1 VKRHLFRIGAALA
14 VPLLLVSLAEV
25 ALRLADYGHPT
36 SFFLRTAVH
45 GTNTLIE
52 NTWFGL
58 RFFPPA
64 LARSP
69 APISFSAEKPANTY
83 RIFLFGESAALG
95 DPRPAYGAGRWLEVL
110 LRDRFPGREIEVV
123 CVAMT
128 AINSHAMPPIAR
140 SCARLD
146 GDLWIVYAGHNEM
159 AGPFGANTVFGLQTP
174 PRWVVR
180 ASLGAQ
186 RFRAGQLLAALI
198 RRLGRASSPPETW
211 GGLGM
216 FQDRHLPLDHP
227 GRERVYRH
235 FRQNLSDL
243 VRIGIRSRTPILL
256 STAASN
262 LRDCAPFASSLLP
275 SAIAGNAAQWDAL
288 CQEGDRLAAAG
299 RWSEAATQ
307 FESALGLHPRSAELH
322 FRLGQSLAALG
333 DTNAAAEGF
342 EQARDLDTLPFRAD
356 SRINAIIEEIA
367 RDHAGERVVFTDAA
381 RALGRENPAG
391 VPGQESF
398 YEHVHLNPEGN
409 YRLARVWADAIVPLL
424 EGAKTNR
431 AAPWPEFE
439 TCARRLG
446 LTEWNRHAA
455 LEEMQRR
462 ILDAL
467 FTNQINHAV
476 QLDHFRRQLA
486 ETRARMQAQTPSE
499 VRLCY
504 EEAIRNRP
512 ADHWLHHNYAEYL
525 NNSGDLAQAAAQM
538 RQVRDLILH
547 HFAAHLHLGRLLA
560 RQKQFEE
567 ARESL
572 EAALI
577 RRPDLAE
584 AHVELGQIAA
594 REKQFE
600 EALAH
605 FDAAIQRRP
614 KSAQVHLRRAD
625 VLMALGRREPAL
637 DSLRDATLL
646 HPAFWEARY
655 LLGIELAKD
664 GKIAE
669 ARSQLSE
676 VVRLRPHHLLARLN
690 LGNVLVRQGC
700 VEEALT
706 QFREVLRLDPGN
718 QTARESVAALERH
731 PGPENP

>member
-1 VKRHLFRIGAALA
+1 M
-14 VPLLLVSLAEV
+14 PLLIVSLAEI
-25 ALRLADYGHPT
+25 ALRLVGYGHPT

-69 APISFSAEKPANTY
+69 APISFPAEKPANTC

-128 AINSHAMPPIAR
+128 AINSHALPPIAR

-186 RFRAGQLLAALI
+186 RFRVGQLLAALI
-198 RRLGRASSPPETW
+198 RGRGRASSPPEAW
-211 GGLGM
+211 GGLRM
-216 FQDRHLPLDHP
+216 FQDQHLPLDRP

-243 VRIGIRSRTPILL
+243 VQVGIRSRVPILL

-262 LRDCAPFASSLLP
+262 LRDCAPFASSPLP
-275 SAIAGNAAQWDAL
+275 SAIAGNAAQWEAL
-288 CQEGDRLAAAG
+288 CQGGDRLAADGHWA
-299 RWSEAATQ
+299 EAATQ
-307 FESALGLHPRSAELH
+307 FESALELHPRSAELH
-322 FRLGQSLAALG
+322 FRLGQSLAVLG
-333 DTNAAAEGF
+333 DPNAAAKRF

-356 SRINAIIEEIA
+356 SRINAIIEEVA
-367 RDHAGERVVFTDAA
+367 RQHAGTGVLFVDAA
-381 RALGRENPAG
+381 GALGLHNSAG
-391 VPGQESF
+391 LPGQESF

-424 EGAKTNR
+424 EGAETNR
-431 AAPWPEFE
+431 AASWPEFE

-446 LTEWNRHAA
+446 LTDWNRHAA
-455 LEEMQRR
+455 LEEMLRR
-462 ILDAL
+462 ILDAP
-467 FTNQINHAV
+467 FTNQLDHAV
-476 QLDHFRRQLA
+476 RLGHFQRKLA
-486 ETRARMQAQTPSE
+486 QTDARMQAQAPSE

-525 NNSGDLAQAAAQM
+525 NNSGDLARAAVQM
-538 RQVRDLILH
+538 RQVRDLIPH
-547 HFAAHLHLGRLLA
+547 HFAAYLHLGRLLA
-560 RQKQFEE
+560 RQKMHEE
-567 ARESL
+567 ARASL
-572 EAALI
+572 EAALL
-577 RRPDLAE
+577 RHPDLAE

-594 REKQFE
+594 SQKQFE

-614 KSAQVHLRRAD
+614 ESARVYLRRAD
-625 VLMALGRREPAL
+625 VLMALGRREAAL

-655 LLGIELAKD
+655 LLGIELASE
-664 GKIAE
+664 GKVAE

-676 VVRLRPHHLLARLN
+676 VVRLRPHHLLTRLN
-690 LGNVLVRQGC
+690 LGNVLVRQGR

-718 QTARESVAALERH
+718 QTARESVAALERRA
-731 PGPENP
+731 GPENP

>member
-1 VKRHLFRIGAALA
+1 METG
-14 VPLLLVSLAEV
+14 
-25 ALRLADYGHPT
+25 LRLAGYGRPT
-36 SFFLRTAVH
+36 SFFLQTIAG
-45 GTNTLIE
+45 GTNTLID

-69 APISFSAEKPANTY
+69 APISFPAEKPANTY

-95 DPRPAYGAGRWLEVL
+95 DPRPAYGVGRWLEVL
-110 LRDRFPGREIEVV
+110 LRDRFPGRAIEVV

-128 AINSHAMPPIAR
+128 AINSHALPPIAR
-140 SCARLD
+140 ACARLD
-146 GDLWIVYAGHNEM
+146 ADLWIVYAGHNEM

-180 ASLGAQ
+180 ASLSAQ
-186 RFRAGQLLAALI
+186 RLRTGQFLAALL
-198 RRLGRASSPPETW
+198 RNRGRASSPPDAW

-216 FQDRHLPLDHP
+216 FRDRHLPLDHP

-243 VRIGIRSRTPILL
+243 VRTGIRSRVPILL

-262 LRDCAPFASSLLP
+262 LRDCAPFASSPLP
-275 SAIAGNAAQWDAL
+275 NTGGTSAARFEAL
-288 CQEGDRLAAAG
+288 CQGGDRLAAAG
-299 RWSEAATQ
+299 HWAGAATQ
-307 FESALGLHPRSAELH
+307 FEAALGLHPRSAELH
-322 FRLGQSLAALG
+322 YRLGQSLAALG
-333 DTNAAAEGF
+333 NTNAAATCF

-356 SRINAIIEEIA
+356 SRINTILGGIA
-367 RDHAGERVVFTDAA
+367 RQYADRGVLAVDAA
-381 RALGRENPAG
+381 DVLGRQNSAG

-424 EGAKTNR
+424 AGTERNR
-431 AAPWPEFE
+431 TASWPEFE
-439 TCARRLG
+439 ACARPLG
-446 LTEWNRHAA
+446 LTDWNRHAA
-455 LEEMQRR
+455 LDEMLRR
-462 ILDAL
+462 ILDAP
-467 FTNQINHAV
+467 FTNQLDHAV
-476 QLDHFRRQLA
+476 RLDHFRRQLA
-486 ETRARMQAQTPSE
+486 GTRARMQARAPSE
-499 VRLCY
+499 LRSSY
-504 EEAIRNRP
+504 EDAIRNRP

-538 RQVRDLILH
+538 GQVRDLIPH

-567 ARESL
+567 ARASL

-594 REKQFE
+594 SQKEFE

-614 KSAQVHLRRAD
+614 ESARVYLRRAD
-625 VLMALGRREPAL
+625 VLMALRRRGPAL
-637 DSLRDATLL
+637 DSLREAILVD
-646 HPAFWEARY
+646 PAFWEARY
-655 LLGIELAKD
+655 HLGIELATD
-664 GKIAE
+664 GKVADAQAE
-669 ARSQLSE
+669 LAE
-676 VVRLRPHHLLARLN
+676 VVRLRPQHVLARLN
-690 LGNVLVRQGC
+690 LGNLLVRQGR

-706 QFREVLRLDPGN
+706 QFREVLQLDPGN
-718 QTARESVAALERH
+718 QTARDSAAALERR
-731 PGPENP
+731 PDRENP